1 MVYLTIKRQ
10 SRSTE
15 ESVQQHFYSSMDVTP
30 LSYFNNMLGNKL
42 VNILTECSEQ
52 QPNSPLDFIAESLE
66 RVHYSNTINHINAML
81 HNAHE
86 EEENA
91 IARQPKPASLYFQNT
106 FGSSLHQAVKDTLNM
121 RPRKPLNFIAD
132 HLERFVKLDKREKIK
147 LKTKTFKEAT
157 ILK

>member
-1 MVYLTIKRQ
+1 
-10 SRSTE
+10 
-15 ESVQQHFYSSMDVTP
+15 
-30 LSYFNNMLGNKL
+30 
-42 VNILTECSEQ
+42 
-52 QPNSPLDFIAESLE
+52 
-66 RVHYSNTINHINAML
+66 ML
-81 HNAHE
+81 HNAHQ

-132 HLERFVKLDKREKIK
+132 HLERFVQLDKREKIK
-147 LKTKTFKEAT
+147 LNTKTFKEAT